1 MLGES
6 FVVGSAERLV
16 PLDLK
21 VTNKADKLKEEEPP
35 MSASRL
41 TNEGM
46 SRLVTELLEA
56 WNAHDVDRVTTF
68 YAPDYEGVD
77 VGQARPQRGPEGIRQ
92 TLVRYLEAFP
102 DLHFTEEA
110 TIIQGDRAAVAWT
123 AQGTHRGKVM
133 NIPPTGR
140 LIQVRGVSILTVA
153 EEKVSQALYVW
164 DVAGL
169 LRNLG
174 LLPEL

>member
-1 MLGES
+1 
-6 FVVGSAERLV
+6 
-16 PLDLK
+16 
-21 VTNKADKLKEEEPP
+21 
-35 MSASRL
+35 MSANHR
-41 TNEGM
+41 TNEVI
-46 SRLVTELLEA
+46 SHLVTELLEA
-56 WNAHDVDRVTTF
+56 WNAHDVNRAMTF

-77 VGQARPQRGPEGIRQ
+77 VGEATPQRGPEGIRQ
-92 TLVRYLEAFP
+92 TLVRYLDAFP

-110 TIIQGDRAAVAWT
+110 TIVQGDRAAVAWT
-123 AQGTHRGKVM
+123 AQGTHQGKLM

-140 LIQVRGVSILTVA
+140 LMQVRGVSFLTVA
-153 EEKVSQALYVW
+153 DGKVSRALYIW